1 MVKKEI
7 IEIVKNFINAMKS
20 KSINVNKVLLFG
32 SFANEKDSL
41 WSDIDIAVIS
51 SDFGK
56 DRFVERTLL
65 TGISYKI
72 DPRIEPYPIGQ
83 YEFEEEDWKTMI
95 HEIKLNGIEI
105 AAWELESI

>member
-20 KSINVNKVLLFG
+20 KNMNINKVLLFG

-56 DRFVERTLL
+56 DRFIERTLL
-65 TGISYKI
+65 TSIACKI

-105 AAWELESI
+105 AA

>member
-7 IEIVKNFINAMKS
+7 IEIVKKFINAMKS
-20 KSINVNKVLLFG
+20 KNINVHKVLLFG
-32 SFANEKDSL
+32 SFVNEKDNL

-56 DRFVERTLL
+56 DRFIERTLL
-65 TGISYKI
+65 TGISCKI
-72 DPRIEPYPIGQ
+72 DPRIEPYPVGQ
-83 YEFEEEDWKTMI
+83 YEFEKETWKTMI

-105 AAWELESI
+105 AA